1 MNDPWT
7 IDTLHITLRLL
18 LALLLGGVIG
28 FEREQNNRAAG
39 LRTHILVCLGSTLI
53 MLLSMYGFAEFAKL
67 DNVRL
72 DPARLAAQV
81 ISGIGFLGAGTILF
95 TGKSITGLTTAAS
108 LWVVAAIGLAVGA
121 GFYYAAGLACGL
133 ALVSLFLLNLVEQKY
148 FHTKKIRFFKL
159 EATDSPSLL
168 GRVVTMLSKQGN
180 VIQKLSV
187 EEIPGEKGNRIQI
200 TLSLR
205 LAKNIMIAQTV
216 EDLMSLDGVNSVSC
230 D

>member
-121 GFYYAAGLACGL
+121 GFYYASVLTCAL

-148 FHTKKIRFFKL
+148 FHTKKTLFFKL

-187 EEIPGEKGNRIQI
+187 EEIPMENGNRLQI
-200 TLSLR
+200 TLMLR
-205 LAKNIMIAQTV
+205 LAKNVKVAQTV
-216 EDLMSLDGVNSVSC
+216 EELMSLDGVNSVSC

>member
-121 GFYYAAGLACGL
+121 GFYYASVLTCAL
-133 ALVSLFLLNLVEQKY
+133 ALVSLF
-148 FHTKKIRFFKL
+148 FTKPRRAKIFSHEKTLFFKL

-187 EEIPGEKGNRIQI
+187 EEIPMENGNRLQI
-200 TLSLR
+200 TLMLR
-205 LAKNIMIAQTV
+205 LAKNVKVAQTV
-216 EDLMSLDGVNSVSC
+216 EELMSLDGVNSVSC